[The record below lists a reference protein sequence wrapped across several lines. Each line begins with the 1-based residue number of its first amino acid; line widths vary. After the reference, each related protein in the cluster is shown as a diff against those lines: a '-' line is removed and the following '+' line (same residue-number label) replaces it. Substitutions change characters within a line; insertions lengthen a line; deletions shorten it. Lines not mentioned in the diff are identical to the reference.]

1 MLVSSFIC
9 IALSSKNSVL
19 KVSIFSCGMGFSILS
34 GLSIGVVLRAS
45 RVFGG
50 ICRVTGEWSEF
61 KLWLLFMVD
70 VYSALLGV
78 FM

>member
-9 IALSSKNSVL
+9 SAFSSKNSVL

-34 GLSIGVVLRAS
+34 GLSIVGVILRAS

-50 ICRVTGEWSEF
+50 MCRIFGEWYEF
-61 KLWLLFMVD
+61 RL
-70 VYSALLGV
+70 
-78 FM
+78 